1 MKKIIITLSYI
12 LLVISLS
19 SCATL
24 TPEEKMAAKTK
35 AIERYLEVVPTKV
48 MMDDMA
54 LKLAKTI
61 PEKEQAEFI
70 DFMTKKFNMKLLE
83 AAMKKS
89 MQKRFTLPEI
99 EYLIATSSSPEG
111 KSVMKKMG
119 DYMADIMPVIEA
131 EVIRMLKEKKKES
144 TVD

>member
-24 TPEEKMAAKTK
+24 TSEEKMAAKTK